1 MAWQY
6 KPKAIRLCSALLRS
20 QLAAETWALDGRESH
35 VPATYIPLES
45 GLQFYMH
52 PKIKSL
58 LFFHKLSCKKIMQSN
73 LYFLNGALFSSFLE
87 GKKRELNRRMVK
99 NYANCSRCT
108 SVLLLVLQTD
118 WLLRVLLWSWQ
129 EGVLHGSCPRIFL
142 SAQSGPHLLCVLRPS
157 YSFRALAM

>member
-99 NYANCSRCT
+99 NYTNCSKCT
-108 SVLLLVLQTD
+108 SVLFLMLQTD
-118 WLLRVLLWSWQ
+118 FWKSSCGLDTRGYYMVPVPGFSS
-129 EGVLHGSCPRIFL
+129 LHNQGLICCVFL
-142 SAQSGPHLLCVLRPS
+142 DPVIPS
-157 YSFRALAM
+157 EC